1 MGVSAEQGRYRR
13 EDIPVGRMFA
23 LLDGVVAIAM
33 TILALEIRLP
43 AGLSGQALSDA
54 LDGQVGT
61 IAYFL
66 LSVAVIGIFWHGQH
80 HIIKFAPSI
89 DSPLLWLNF
98 AFLALIALIPFPTHA
113 LENYASEPIGPAL
126 YGAVIGLTALV
137 ELAMWRRVSRPGAI
151 TTEPISEGRRRVT
164 TVQIGVLAGVF
175 LGSIP
180 VAFVS
185 PTAATLCWA
194 VLLPMR
200 PVVRWMTRRGS
211 VRM

>member
-1 MGVSAEQGRYRR
+1 MGAGAERKGKWR
-13 EDIPVGRMFA
+13 EDIPVARMFA

-43 AGLSGQALSDA
+43 EGLSGRALSDA
-54 LDGQVGT
+54 LGDQVGT
-61 IAYFL
+61 ITYFL
-66 LSVAVIGIFWHGQH
+66 ISVAVIGVFWHGQH

-89 DSPLLWLNF
+89 DSVLLWLNF

-113 LENYASEPIGPAL
+113 LENYSSEPVGPAL

-137 ELAMWRRVSRPGAI
+137 ELAMWRRVSRPGAT
-151 TTEPISEGRRRVT
+151 TTEPISEGRRRAT
-164 TVQIGVLAGVF
+164 TVQISVLAAVF

-194 VLLPMR
+194 ILLPMR
-200 PVVRWMTRRGS
+200 VVERWALSRST
-211 VRM
+211 VKV